1 MTTQLKSQQFT
12 KYQILVMILL
22 AVLQFTIV
30 LDFMV
35 LSPLGAILMPTLN
48 ISASQFGFVVSAYA
62 FSAGISGFLA
72 AGFADKFDRK
82 NMLIFFYIGFIIGTI
97 FCSLAPDYHTLL
109 LARIVTGM
117 FGGVTG
123 SIGFAIVTDLFSLE
137 QRGRAMGF
145 IQMAFGVSQVAG
157 LPIGLVL
164 ANHYS
169 WHAPFTM
176 ISIFGICLGI
186 ALFFLKPINEHLKL
200 SKPVNAFTHLT
211 KTLSKKQYLLGFGA
225 TTLMATGGFML
236 MPFGT
241 TFNTFNLGIAQEDI
255 PLIYFITG
263 LFTLVISPLM
273 GIASDKVGKF
283 KIFMFGS
290 LLTMLLVYVYTNLHT
305 ATLFQVIAISVV
317 MFIGVSSRMI
327 AATALLS
334 AVPALQDRGAF
345 MSINSSVQQLS
356 GGIASSL
363 AGLIV
368 VENSNHSLQ
377 HFDTLGY
384 VIIGTMIISLIM
396 LSQVNRVIKSRG
408 TTSAPLTGVAVTAE

>member
-396 LSQVNRVIKSRG
+396 LSQVNQVIKSRG
-408 TTSAPLTGVAVTAE
+408 TTTAPLTGVVVTAE

>member
-12 KYQILVMILL
+12 KYQILVIILL

-241 TFNTFNLGIAQEDI
+241 TFNTFNLGIAQDDI

-396 LSQVNRVIKSRG
+396 LSQVNQVIKSRG
-408 TTSAPLTGVAVTAE
+408 TTTAPLTGVAVTAE

>member
-396 LSQVNRVIKSRG
+396 LSQVNQVIKSRG
-408 TTSAPLTGVAVTAE
+408 TTTAPLTGVAVTAE